1 MYIRKVKAKGRGL
14 SEEREEYSWLT
25 RAQGYATP
33 GAGEHPFSVL
43 VDSLSAVAMAVVNG
57 HGAGGCDI
65 RYLYCFKAQ
74 KWG

>member
-1 MYIRKVKAKGRGL
+1 MKRGRGIHDSPAHRGML
-14 SEEREEYSWLT
+14 R
-25 RAQGYATP
+25 P
-33 GAGEHPFSVL
+33 GLGEHPFSVL

-65 RYLYCFKAQ
+65 RYLCCFKAQ